1 MIDEFKPDLAAY
13 NEKKLESIARAIANG
28 EDPSNITNAAN
39 DLDYGSVDDKPSKEA
54 VDRLV
59 KDVEKQWVS
68 LLKIQLFSLTTTK
81 LSLSLLGFVNAKPV
95 PASAKKSRTIS
106 LGSTR
111 RTVSS
116 TKRSLVSTTSIQRKS
131 ARTSK
136 EERPCKMYIYFLSF
150 SLPQ

>member
-68 LLKIQLFSLTTTK
+68 LLKIQ
-81 LSLSLLGFVNAKPV
+81 
-95 PASAKKSRTIS
+95 
-106 LGSTR
+106 
-111 RTVSS
+111 
-116 TKRSLVSTTSIQRKS
+116 
-131 ARTSK
+131 
-136 EERPCKMYIYFLSF
+136 
-150 SLPQ
+150 

>member
-68 LLKIQLFSLTTTK
+68 LLKIQWFSLTTK
-81 LSLSLLGFVNAKPV
+81 LSLFVRIRKRETR
-95 PASAKKSRTIS
+95 SRERKEVKDDIS
-106 LGSTR
+106 WINEKNR
-111 RTVSS
+111 VFNQKIARFYDKY
-116 TKRSLVSTTSIQRKS
+116 TKEIRENL
-131 ARTSK
+131 
-136 EERPCKMYIYFLSF
+136 ERGTAL
-150 SLPQ
+150 